1 VYPFAPHSTDCR
13 SRKWTHYG
21 VCKNIALVVG
31 VTALVNVVAALINVV
46 TALVNIVA
54 ALVNGVAALVNG
66 VVVLINGV
74 AALVNGSTVIV
85 NVAALVKETIIKNSN
100 MILHVFKCQLSYH
113 SSFLMALVR
122 LLVNLSLLGHLST
135 MPRRSVVTQRATVAG
150 HCLRHKRFFIV
161 NRQCPSNP
169 PSGLGMQP
177 LPVPSASLSTP
188 FAFSPKAKMFV
199 LTTNTHFTYAFS
211 SFEGL
216 PTKLWFARQAN
227 TD

>member
-46 TALVNIVA
+46 MALVNIVA

-74 AALVNGSTVIV
+74 AALVNGSMVIV

-113 SSFLMALVR
+113 SSFPMALVR

-135 MPRRSVVTQRATVAG
+135 MPR
-150 HCLRHKRFFIV
+150 
-161 NRQCPSNP
+161 
-169 PSGLGMQP
+169 
-177 LPVPSASLSTP
+177 
-188 FAFSPKAKMFV
+188 
-199 LTTNTHFTYAFS
+199 
-211 SFEGL
+211 
-216 PTKLWFARQAN
+216 
-227 TD
+227 